1 MKISDLDCGDSG
13 RVTGY
18 EKGERIYRQK
28 LLRMGLVKGCSFK
41 LVRKAPLGDPVE
53 VQIGSHRLTLRKQEA
68 EVLTVEREQQD
79 G

>member
-1 MKISDLDCGDSG
+1 MSPGETG
-13 RVTGY
+13 MVTGY
-18 EKGERIYRQK
+18 EKGDRVYREK

-53 VQIGSHRLTLRKQEA
+53 LEIGSHRLTLRKTEA
-68 EVLTVEREQQD
+68 EMLQVER